1 MAKISG
7 VNVHRARLARM
18 RRVSDPALIALYD
31 QGETIRNDAANSIIE
46 GSVSGPAHKPSAP
59 GSPPNRDTGNL
70 DKSIDVRINKSRKT
84 VSVIARA
91 EYAAAQEFGT
101 STLPAR
107 PFMRPALQR
116 NKDRVVFGV
125 VKAVN
130 DVNVKVFK
138 GQVAFDRSRA
148 KYEDGG

>member
-1 MAKISG
+1 MVKIVG

-46 GSVSGPAHKPSAP
+46 GSVSGPAHVPSAP

-70 DKSIDVRINKSRKT
+70 DKSIDVRINRSRKT

-91 EYAAAQEFGT
+91 EYAAAQELGT

-107 PFMRPALQR
+107 PFLRPALLR

-130 DVNVKVFK
+130 DVNVRVFK
-138 GQVAFDRSRA
+138 GQGALDSSRA
-148 KYEDGG
+148 RFESGE